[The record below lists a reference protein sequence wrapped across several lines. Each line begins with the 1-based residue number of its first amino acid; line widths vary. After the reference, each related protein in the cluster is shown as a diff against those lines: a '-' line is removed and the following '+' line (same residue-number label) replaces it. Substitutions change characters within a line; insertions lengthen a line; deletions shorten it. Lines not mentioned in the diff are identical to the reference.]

1 MSTSN
6 IAIIGDR
13 DSIFC
18 FRAVG
23 VDVFPA
29 ERPEDVREVFAEVYK
44 GGYAVI
50 FITEQS
56 AMHIEERLKEAAWEP
71 LPSVML
77 IPNNQG
83 SLGYGLETLRDVVKK
98 AVGADIMKE
107 DEERH

>member
-6 IAIIGDR
+6 IAIVGDR

-23 VDVFPA
+23 VDVFPVVK
-29 ERPEDVREVFAEVYK
+29 PDEVKAVFEEVSQR
-44 GGYAVI
+44 GYAVI
-50 FITEQS
+50 FVTEQS
-56 AMHIEERLKEAAWEP
+56 AVHIEEKLAEAAWRP

-83 SLGYGLETLRDVVKK
+83 SLGLGVEGLREVVKR

-107 DEERH
+107 DE